1 MAEYKGIAY
10 LKNKLEGKR
19 GRVLFRY
26 KYYEMKNQLQD
37 YNVSMIPQ
45 SMRWVKPILGWCSK
59 AVDSIA
65 DRLVFNG
72 FTGQDLFD
80 MTTIFELNNP
90 AELSDSAILGAL
102 ISSCDFIYIS
112 SDETGYPRLQ
122 TIDGSNATGI
132 IDPITMMLTEGYAV
146 LERDDLSNP
155 CKEAYFIAGRT
166 DIYVDGKFEQSYD
179 NKAPYALLVPVIYRP
194 DAKRPFGHSR
204 ISRACIEFTQEAA
217 RTLRRSEVAAEFY
230 SYPQKYVLGLE
241 DNAVKLDKWQATMS
255 SLLDFRR
262 GENGE
267 VPTVGQFQAATMTP
281 YLEQLQSIAS
291 MFAGETGLTLEDLG
305 FSTGNPPSYDA
316 IRASHENLR
325 LAARKA
331 QRTFGTG
338 FLNAG
343 YLAACVRDNQS
354 YSRMAVIRSTKPSW
368 APVFEP
374 DASALAGVGD
384 AVYKINEAAPGY
396 IGRETLR
403 QITGLEGDNE

>member
-1 MAEYKGIAY
+1 MLSSHFQTTVLSCIV
-10 LKNKLEGKR
+10 
-19 GRVLFRY
+19 VLFSF
-26 KYYEMKNQLQD
+26 LA
-37 YNVSMIPQ
+37 IP
-45 SMRWVKPILGWCSK
+45 
-59 AVDSIA
+59 
-65 DRLVFNG
+65 
-72 FTGQDLFD
+72 
-80 MTTIFELNNP
+80 
-90 AELSDSAILGAL
+90 LS
-102 ISSCDFIYIS
+102 
-112 SDETGYPRLQ
+112 Q
-122 TIDGSNATGI
+122 
-132 IDPITMMLTEGYAV
+132 
-146 LERDDLSNP
+146 DDLKLLQES
-155 CKEAYFIAGRT
+155 F
-166 DIYVDGKFEQSYD
+166 
-179 NKAPYALLVPVIYRP
+179 APLLYSPLMPVIYRP

-316 IRASHENLR
+316 IRASHENLL

-403 QITGLEGDNE
+403 QITGLEGDDE